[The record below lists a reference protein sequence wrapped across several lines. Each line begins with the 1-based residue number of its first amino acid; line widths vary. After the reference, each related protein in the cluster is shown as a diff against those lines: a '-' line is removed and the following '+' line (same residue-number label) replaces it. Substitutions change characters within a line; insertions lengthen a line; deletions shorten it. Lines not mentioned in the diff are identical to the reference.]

1 MAKFSKILPRILL
14 TICVLILVSSIL
26 LSAIFAKYVTLNIT
40 TDKIGRPAAF
50 EVLMEQEFDNLM
62 HVSFAADGEPGN
74 PLGHTRVTKDYKFSV
89 VSNYTEVALTYDLI
103 IEFNSV
109 VGKMMYTGKTNPFA
123 DGISCYYEVYEVT
136 DEGETKLSGTEILS
150 GTAVTKW
157 TYTKPYLAPNPDTQ
171 RKNNYILRVTFYNNT
186 DMTVNSN
193 GYTFSSDA
201 VTITANARQV
211 NVNRSLSASIING
224 TQTAWNMSDGI
235 DRMLKVSA
243 LPQNTQLDL
252 RIPITEA
259 GTYDISF
266 DAGLE
271 LTKQGASATLSVPK
285 TVYKY
290 GDEIPI
296 SYDIFDASN
305 ITDNTVWIAIA
316 STVYHQERYVKW
328 GYVKPIGEVKAAVS
342 GTVNYTDLPGAP
354 QEHASSFKDGSG
366 RLLPGSYRIYLLQGD
381 TGSKFYDIDKDKF
394 EKDDILT
401 DPINITILP
410 PDDLY
415 DEDYLEVE
423 SENWEN
429 MVENNTAMLKTKKA
443 IYRYGDE
450 IEIRYKI
457 KGAHGDDGDAYY
469 DKSWISMASPVD
481 WTYSRWAYVYDN
493 SSGTIDF
500 KNDPYNGAGD
510 ASNFKN
516 CYDNDGNLLP
526 GYYRI
531 VLVKDAAGLQSSAL
545 LGAEEAP
552 LSPPASL
559 SILVLPESEPQSSGI
574 STYETTPYGSASM
587 TLNSTTN
594 PTNIFYAGTPMEIS
608 VATNGAL
615 TGYTAGGPW
624 VARGRLNM
632 NTGYYVYPSEYPT
645 DVTSLTNGTHTFG
658 GLNTPGN
665 YLLCFCGDTMNSKP
679 YYVPAIGVTV
689 VKNHNLLPK
698 VKTDGETVSG
708 SAVNNLYSG
717 MQSGSVSFT
726 ATQKDVENGYVTLS
740 FDFSDFD
747 ASTYYNININNFSI
761 TKNT

>member
-14 TICVLILVSSIL
+14 TICVLILVSSML
-26 LSAIFAKYVTLNIT
+26 LSAIFAKYVTSNNT
-40 TDKIGRPAAF
+40 TSKIGRPAAF
-50 EVLMEQEFDNLM
+50 EVLMEKEFDDLM
-62 HVSFAADGEPGN
+62 HVSFAEDGEPGN

-211 NVNRSLSASIING
+211 NVNGSLSASIING

-235 DRMLKVSA
+235 DRTLKISA

-305 ITDNTVWIAIA
+305 ITDDTAWIAIA
-316 STVYHQERYVKW
+316 STVYHEERYVKW
-328 GYVKPIGEVKAAVS
+328 GYVGGDIGKVTAAIS
-342 GTVNYTDLPGAP
+342 GTVNYTILSGAP

-366 RLLPGSYRIYLLQGD
+366 RLLPGSYRIYLLQGN
-381 TGSKFYDIDKDKF
+381 TGSGIYNTTDDKF
-394 EKDDILT
+394 LSQYILT

-410 PDDLY
+410 PDNLD
-415 DEDYLEVE
+415 DESV
-423 SENWEN
+423 NGN
-429 MVENNTAMLKTKKA
+429 NTVENNIAMLSTSQA

-450 IEIRYKI
+450 IEISYKI
-457 KGAHGDDGDAYY
+457 KGLHGVESY
-469 DKSWISMASPVD
+469 SWISMASPVD
-481 WTYSRWAYVYDN
+481 WTYSRWAYVNDDN
-493 SSGTIDF
+493 LEHTIDF
-500 KNDPYNGAGD
+500 KTTYEDPGD
-510 ASNFKN
+510 GSYFES
-516 CYDNDGNLLP
+516 CYDSNGDLLP

-531 VLVKDAAGLQSSAL
+531 VLVKDGAGLESSAL
-545 LGAEEAP
+545 LGADT
-552 LSPPASL
+552 SSPASL
-559 SILVLPESEPQSSGI
+559 SILVLPESQSSGI

-594 PTNIFYAGTPMEIS
+594 IFYAGSPMEIS

-624 VARGRLNM
+624 VARGRLDM
-632 NTGYYVYPSEYPT
+632 NTGYYVYPSAT
-645 DVTSLTNGTHTFG
+645 DVTSLSNGTHTFG

-665 YLLCFCGDTMNSKP
+665 YLLCFCGAAASSQTAMNYKP

-689 VKNHNLLPK
+689 VKNYNLIPNI
-698 VKTDGETVSG
+698 KTDSETVSG

>member
-14 TICVLILVSSIL
+14 TICALILVSSIL
-26 LSAIFAKYVTLNIT
+26 LSAIFAKYVTSNIT

-62 HVSFAADGEPGN
+62 HISFAADGEPGN

-89 VSNYTEVALTYDLI
+89 VSNYTEVALTYDLV

-211 NVNRSLSASIING
+211 NINGSLSASIING

-259 GTYDISF
+259 GTYAISF

-285 TVYKY
+285 TVYTY

-296 SYDIFDASN
+296 SYNIFDASN
-305 ITDNTVWIAIA
+305 ITDDTAWIAIA

-328 GYVKPIGEVKAAVS
+328 GYVGGKIEAPVS
-342 GTVNYTDLPGAP
+342 GTIYDMDLPGKP
-354 QEHASSFKDGSG
+354 QELASSFRDGSG
-366 RLLPGSYRIYLLQGD
+366 RLLPGSYRIYLLQGN
-381 TGSKFYDIDKDKF
+381 TGSMLYDIDNNKF
-394 EKDDILT
+394 VKDDILT

-423 SENWEN
+423 SKNWEN

-443 IYRYGDE
+443 IYRYGDK
-450 IEIRYKI
+450 IEIGYKI
-457 KGAHGDDGDAYY
+457 KGLHGGESY
-469 DKSWISMASPVD
+469 SWISMASPVD
-481 WTYSRWAYVYDN
+481 WTYSRWAYVNDDN
-493 SSGTIDF
+493 LEHTIDF
-500 KNDPYNGAGD
+500 KTTYADPGD
-510 ASNFKN
+510 GSYFES
-516 CYDNDGNLLP
+516 CYDIDGDLLP

-531 VLVKDAAGLQSSAL
+531 VLVKDDAGLQSSAL
-545 LGAEEAP
+545 LGAEET
-552 LSPPASL
+552 LLPPASL
-559 SILVLPESEPQSSGI
+559 SILVLPESESQSSGI

-587 TLNSTTN
+587 TLNSQ
-594 PTNIFYAGTPMEIS
+594 TNIFYAGETMPIS

-615 TGYTAGGPW
+615 TGYTTGGPW
-624 VARGRLNM
+624 VARGRLDM
-632 NTGYYVYPSEYPT
+632 NTGYYVYPSAT
-645 DVTSLTNGTHTFG
+645 DVTSLSNGTHTFG

-665 YLLCFCGDTMNSKP
+665 YLLCFCGDSMNSMP
-679 YYVPAIGVTV
+679 YYTPAIGVTV

-698 VKTDGETVSG
+698 VKTDSETVSG

-761 TKNT
+761 TKNP

>member
-1 MAKFSKILPRILL
+1 MAKVSKILPRILL
-14 TICVLILVSSIL
+14 TICALILVSSIL
-26 LSAIFAKYVTLNIT
+26 LSAIFAKYVTSNNT

-89 VSNYTEVALTYDLI
+89 ISNYTEVALTYDLV

-211 NVNRSLSASIING
+211 NINGSLSASIING

-305 ITDNTVWIAIA
+305 ITDDTAWIAIA
-316 STVYHQERYVKW
+316 STVYHEERHVKW
-328 GYVKPIGEVKAAVS
+328 GYIGGAIGKVTAAVS
-342 GTVNYTDLPGAP
+342 GTVNYTEDLPGAP

-366 RLLPGSYRIYLLQGD
+366 HLLPGSYRIYLLQGS
-381 TGSKFYDIDKDKF
+381 TGSGIYNTTDDKF
-394 EKDDILT
+394 LSQYILT
-401 DPINITILP
+401 DPINITVLP

-415 DEDYLEVE
+415 DEDYLEDE
-423 SENWEN
+423 SEIWEN
-429 MVENNTAMLKTKKA
+429 MVENDDAILSTKKA

-457 KGAHGDDGDAYY
+457 KGLHGGEPY
-469 DKSWISMASPVD
+469 SWISMASPVD
-481 WTYSRWAYVYDN
+481 WTYSRWDYVNDDN
-493 SSGTIDF
+493 LEYTIDF
-500 KNDPYNGAGD
+500 KTTYEDPGD
-510 ASNFKN
+510 GSYFES

-531 VLVKDAAGLQSSAL
+531 VLVKDGAGLQSSAL
-545 LGAEEAP
+545 LGATSS
-552 LSPPASL
+552 SPSSL
-559 SILVLPESEPQSSGI
+559 SILVLPESQSSGI
-574 STYETTPYGSASM
+574 STYATTPYGSASM
-587 TLNSTTN
+587 TLNSETN
-594 PTNIFYAGTPMEIS
+594 LFYTGSTMPIS
-608 VATNGAL
+608 VATNGDL
-615 TGYTAGGPW
+615 PSTGW
-624 VARGRLNM
+624 VARGCLDM

-665 YLLCFCGDTMNSKP
+665 YLLCFGGSTASSQIAMNYQP
-679 YYVPAIGVTV
+679 YYTPAIGVTV

-698 VKTDGETVSG
+698 VKTDSETVSG

>member
-1 MAKFSKILPRILL
+1 MAKVSKILPRILL
-14 TICVLILVSSIL
+14 TICALILVSSIL
-26 LSAIFAKYVTLNIT
+26 LSAIFAKYVTSNIT

-211 NVNRSLSASIING
+211 NISGSLSASIING

-305 ITDNTVWIAIA
+305 ITDDTAWIAIA
-316 STVYHQERYVKW
+316 STVYHEERHVKW
-328 GYVKPIGEVKAAVS
+328 GYIGGAIGKVTAAVS
-342 GTVNYTDLPGAP
+342 GTVNYTSLSGSP
-354 QEHASSFKDGSG
+354 QELASSFRDGSG
-366 RLLPGSYRIYLLQGD
+366 RLLPGSYRIYLLQGN
-381 TGSKFYDIDKDKF
+381 TGSGIYDTTNDKF
-394 EKDDILT
+394 LSQYILT

-410 PDDLY
+410 PDS
-415 DEDYLEVE
+415 LEGQSV
-423 SENWEN
+423 NK
-429 MVENNTAMLKTKKA
+429 VENSIAAISTPKA
-443 IYRYGDE
+443 IYTQGEDIVISYN
-450 IEIRYKI
+450 IE
-457 KGAHGDDGDAYY
+457 GVSGEDDDR
-469 DKSWISMASPVD
+469 SWISIASPMN
-481 WTYSRWAYVYDN
+481 WNYSRWDWLTDGTSGSVNFTESYD
-493 SSGTIDF
+493 G
-500 KNDPYNGAGD
+500 NGDNATF
-510 ASNFKN
+510 NL
-516 CYDNDGNLLP
+516 CYDSTGHLLP
-526 GYYRI
+526 GHYRI
-531 VLVKDAAGLQSSAL
+531 TLVKDNAGVITENL
-545 LGAEEAP
+545 LVEA
-552 LSPPASL
+552 L
-559 SILVLPESEPQSSGI
+559 SILVLPSAQSSGI
-574 STYETTPYGSASM
+574 STYATTPYGSASM
-587 TLNSTTN
+587 TLNSN
-594 PTNIFYAGTPMEIS
+594 TNIFYAGSTMPIS
-608 VATNGAL
+608 VATNGTLVNGSAS
-615 TGYTAGGPW
+615 GPW

-632 NTGYYVYPSEYPT
+632 NTGYYVYPSEYPADWT
-645 DVTSLTNGTHTFG
+645 YVSSLTDGAHTFG
-658 GLNTPGN
+658 ALNTPGN
-665 YLLCFCGDTMNSKP
+665 YLICLGGATSSTQIGMNYQP
-679 YYVPAIGVTV
+679 YYTPAIGVTV

-698 VKTDGETVSG
+698 VKTDSETVSG

>member
-26 LSAIFAKYVTLNIT
+26 LSAIFAKYVTSNNT
-40 TDKIGRPAAF
+40 TAKIGRPAAF
-50 EVLMEQEFDNLM
+50 EVLMEKEFDNLM

-89 VSNYTEVALTYDLI
+89 VSNYTEVALTYDLV

-157 TYTKPYLAPNPDTQ
+157 TYTKPYLAPNPNIQ

-259 GTYDISF
+259 GTYNISF

-290 GDEIPI
+290 GDQIPI
-296 SYDIFDASN
+296 SYDIFDASKL
-305 ITDNTVWIAIA
+305 TDNTAWIAIA

-328 GYVKPIGEVKAAVS
+328 GYVAENIEEGTAAVS
-342 GTVNYTDLPGAP
+342 GTIDDMDLLRAP
-354 QEHASSFKDGSG
+354 QELASSFRDGSG
-366 RLLPGSYRIYLLQGD
+366 RLLPGSYRIYLLQGS
-381 TGSKFYDIDKDKF
+381 TGSKFYDIDNNKF
-394 EKDDILT
+394 VKDDILT

-410 PDDLY
+410 PDS
-415 DEDYLEVE
+415 LEGQSVNE
-423 SENWEN
+423 VKRGDVTLS
-429 MVENNTAMLKTKKA
+429 TPKA
-443 IYRYGDE
+443 IYT
-450 IEIRYKI
+450 
-457 KGAHGDDGDAYY
+457 HGDDIVISYNIEGVSGEVDNR
-469 DKSWISMASPVD
+469 SWISIASPMN
-481 WTYSRWAYVYDN
+481 WNYSRWAWLTD
-493 SSGTIDF
+493 GTKGTVNFTNPETYQGD
-500 KNDPYNGAGD
+500 KGGNGDD
-510 ASNFKN
+510 ATFNL
-516 CYDNDGNLLP
+516 CYDSTGHLLP

-531 VLVKDAAGLQSSAL
+531 VLVKDSLGVIPANL
-545 LGAEEAP
+545 LVDE
-552 LSPPASL
+552 L
-559 SILVLPESEPQSSGI
+559 SILVLPKPESQSSGI
-574 STYETTPYGSASM
+574 STYATTPYGSASR
-587 TLNSTTN
+587 TLNSEKN
-594 PTNIFYAGTPMEIS
+594 LFYAGSESEMTIS
-608 VATNGAL
+608 VATNGDL
-615 TGYTAGGPW
+615 PSTGW

-632 NTGYYVYPSEYPT
+632 NTGYYEYPSAT

-665 YLLCFCGDTMNSKP
+665 YLLCFCGDSMNSKP
-679 YYVPAIGVTV
+679 YYTPAIGVTV
-689 VKNHNLLPK
+689 VKNYNLIPN
-698 VKTDGETVSG
+698 VKTDSGTVSG

-717 MQSGSVSFT
+717 MQFGSVSFT

-761 TKNT
+761 TKNNT